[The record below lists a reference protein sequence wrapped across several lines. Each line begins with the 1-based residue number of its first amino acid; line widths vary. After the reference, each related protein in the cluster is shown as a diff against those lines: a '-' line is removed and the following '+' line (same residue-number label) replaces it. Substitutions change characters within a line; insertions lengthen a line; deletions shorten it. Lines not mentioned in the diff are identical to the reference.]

1 MPCSLFPT
9 FSLLASN
16 QMRRG
21 FSILLILFFGFG
33 PLSVFIDSEDAKLPL
48 CCRRHGAHHCAMTA
62 MLGDAASGKMPMAS
76 APLTCP
82 NYPGLAALFTAPAP
96 ALMVAA
102 AGLPVLR
109 EQARIALA
117 DYAAPETIPACI
129 HAGRGPP
136 AAPLS

>member
-1 MPCSLFPT
+1 
-9 FSLLASN
+9 
-16 QMRRG
+16 MRRG

-33 PLSVFIDSEDAKLPL
+33 PLSVLIDSEDANLPA
-48 CCRRHGAHHCAMTA
+48 CCRRHGAHHCAITMRMTA
-62 MLGDAASGKMPMAS
+62 MLRDAASGKMPMAS

-82 NYPGLAALFTAPAP
+82 HYPGLAALFTAPAP
-96 ALMVAA
+96 ALTVAA

-117 DYAAPETIPACI
+117 DYAAPEAIPACI

-136 AAPLS
+136 TETLS

>member
-1 MPCSLFPT
+1 
-9 FSLLASN
+9 
-16 QMRRG
+16 MRRS

-33 PLSVFIDSEDAKLPL
+33 PLSVLIDSEDANLPV
-48 CCRRHGAHHCAMTA
+48 CCRRHGAHQCAMANRIGAMTA
-62 MLGDAASGKMPMAS
+62 MMHDAASGKMPMAS

-82 NYPGLAALFTAPAP
+82 DYPGLSALFTAPAP
-96 ALMVAA
+96 ALTVAG

-117 DYAAPETIPACI
+117 DYAAPQTIPVGI

-136 AAPLS
+136 AAALS

>member
-1 MPCSLFPT
+1 
-9 FSLLASN
+9 
-16 QMRRG
+16 MRRG

-33 PLSVFIDSEDAKLPL
+33 PLSVLIDSEDANLPA

-62 MLGDAASGKMPMAS
+62 MPRDAASGKRAMAS

-82 NYPGLAALFTAPAP
+82 NYPGLAAWFTAPAP
-96 ALMVAA
+96 ALTVAA

-117 DYAAPETIPACI
+117 DYAAPQTVLVGI

-136 AAPLS
+136 AAALS